1 MSNLYSNA
9 IALILLMVD
18 CQFSL
23 FVSVSI
29 ANLIP
34 KIFILVTFCRFG
46 KCVLIIFMIL
56 GELDRILDFWMF
68 SESPE

>member
-9 IALILLMVD
+9 MALILLMVD

-34 KIFILVTFCRFG
+34 KIFFLVTAEG
-46 KCVLIIFMIL
+46 L
-56 GELDRILDFWMF
+56 GSMF
-68 SESPE
+68 